1 MHALVKA
8 ALLCAAFSFCLG
20 GTPRLG
26 SRAFVLFKNLPNP
39 KQQQQNHQQQQQQAQ
54 QVQANGYGPAMVPSV
69 YPVNPMFPRGP
80 VFPHPPPFL
89 QHVHPFL
96 PYGPHM
102 QPIQPIQMF
111 PIHGPGLIQAPMSLP
126 PPVHPLVTPIQIHTL
141 AGNTGG
147 NVATGLAATLPT
159 SLANAISGGGTIS
172 AGPTYLIQELRHHNT
187 PSSSTK
193 SQTNPTPGSSNL
205 NNQPPEKILFL
216 KDIKAFSA
224 PIPAAKNKKLLLPTQ
239 QDSFKNLGPEILP
252 PIVLNANTLAQLG
265 LGGLS
270 GPVTGGLLP
279 DGGPDGLH
287 LKGGNAIW

>member
-8 ALLCAAFSFCLG
+8 ALLCSTFSLCLG

-26 SRAFVLFKNLPNP
+26 SRALVLFKNLPNQ
-39 KQQQQNHQQQQQQAQ
+39 KQPQQNHQQQQQQAPP
-54 QVQANGYGPAMVPSV
+54 NGYGHAMIPPV
-69 YPVNPMFPRGP
+69 YPMSPMFPRGP
-80 VFPHPPPFL
+80 VFPHPPPFM

-111 PIHGPGLIQAPMSLP
+111 PIHGPGIMQAPMPLP
-126 PPVHPLVTPIQIHTL
+126 PPVHPLVTPIQIHSL
-141 AGNTGG
+141 AGNAGG
-147 NVATGLAATLPT
+147 NVAAGLAATLPT
-159 SLANAISGGGTIS
+159 SLANAIAGGGTIS

-187 PSSSTK
+187 PSGSTK
-193 SQTNPTPGSSNL
+193 SQANHSPGSSNL
-205 NNQPPEKILFL
+205 NTQSAEKILFL
-216 KDIKAFSA
+216 KDLKAFNA
-224 PIPAAKNKKLLLPTQ
+224 PLPAAKNKKLMLPTP
-239 QDSFKNLGPEILP
+239 QDSFKNFGPEILP

-265 LGGLS
+265 FGGLS
-270 GPVTGGLLP
+270 GQVTGGLLH

>member
-1 MHALVKA
+1 MHALAKA
-8 ALLCAAFSFCLG
+8 ALLSAAFSFCLG

-26 SRAFVLFKNLPNP
+26 SRALVLFKNLPNQ
-39 KQQQQNHQQQQQQAQ
+39 KQPQHNHQQQQQQ
-54 QVQANGYGPAMVPSV
+54 VLNNGFGPAMVPSV

-111 PIHGPGLIQAPMSLP
+111 PIHGPGIIQAPIPLP
-126 PPVHPLVTPIQIHTL
+126 PPVHPMITPIQIHSL

-159 SLANAISGGGTIS
+159 SLASAISGGGTIS

-193 SQTNPTPGSSNL
+193 SQTSHSTSGSNL
-205 NNQPPEKILFL
+205 NTQQPEKILFL
-216 KDIKAFSA
+216 KDLKSFST
-224 PIPAAKNKKLLLPTQ
+224 PIPAAKNKKIVLPTP

-270 GPVTGGLLP
+270 GPITGGLLP
-279 DGGPDGLH
+279 DVGQDGLH